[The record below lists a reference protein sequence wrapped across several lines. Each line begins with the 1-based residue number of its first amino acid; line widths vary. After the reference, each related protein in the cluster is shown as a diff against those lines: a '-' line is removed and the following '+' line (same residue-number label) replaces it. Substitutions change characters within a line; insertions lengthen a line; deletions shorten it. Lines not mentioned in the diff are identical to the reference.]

1 MPAHYHTS
9 SLLGIN
15 TTMKTSSSTDN
26 PSSTCWRPVQ
36 GTPRVVFAWF
46 MWATTALFVLFQ
58 FFLQLSSGEI
68 VYGLMKSFSLS
79 ALGGGMLA
87 STYYYIY
94 VALQIPAGLLIDRFG
109 PRRLLSLGSLVCAV
123 GCLLFGSA
131 HLLIWAIV
139 GRLLMGLGAA
149 FAFIGSLNVITKWFP
164 PQQFGLMAAVA
175 ETIGMSGTL
184 LGSFFLADFVQR
196 MGWRYSMVRA
206 AAIAAIIGGLVWV
219 IVRDTPPGLILAH
232 SEKKCHSRARQDFYF
247 LIKKSKIWLNGL
259 YSGLMFSIITVFVAL
274 WAVPYMQLA
283 HHLSL
288 VMASIVCNLVFI
300 GVGLAG
306 PVMGWLDSRITDR
319 RWLLLICSLVS
330 AGLIMVIIYMPELPL
345 SMVMSLMML
354 LGIFASGYVLTFGI
368 ANETVPPHMRGTS
381 LGFVNALSVGAA
393 PLFQPVIGFVL
404 HLTARSAT
412 NVGEYY
418 SIHNYQEA
426 LTLIPFL
433 ILIAGILT
441 KWMPVKGKEKFFLE

>member
-1 MPAHYHTS
+1 
-9 SLLGIN
+9 
-15 TTMKTSSSTDN
+15 MKTSVN
-26 PSSTCWRPVQ
+26 PSTCWQPVQ
-36 GTPRVVFAWF
+36 GEPRIALAWF
-46 MWATTALFVLFQ
+46 MWAATALFVLFQ

-68 VYGLMKSFSLS
+68 VGGLMKSFSLS
-79 ALGGGMLA
+79 ALGGGVLA

-94 VALQIPAGLLIDRFG
+94 VALQTPAGLLIDRFG
-109 PRRLLSLGSLVCAV
+109 PRRLLSLGSWVCAL

-131 HLLIWAIV
+131 HLLIWAII

-149 FAFIGSLNVITKWFP
+149 FAFIGSLNVIARWFP
-164 PQQFGLMAAVA
+164 PKQFALMAAVA
-175 ETIGMSGTL
+175 ETIGMGGTL
-184 LGSFFLADFVQR
+184 LGGFFLANFVQR
-196 MGWRYSMVRA
+196 MGWRYSMIGA
-206 AAIAAIIGGLVWV
+206 AAIAVVIGGLVWI
-219 IVRDTPPGLILAH
+219 IVRDAPPGFILA
-232 SEKKCHSRARQDFYF
+232 SSKKKYHRVGQDFYF

-274 WAVPYMQLA
+274 WAIPYMQLA

-306 PVMGWLDSRITDR
+306 PVVGWLDGRITDR
-319 RWLLLICSLVS
+319 RWLLLVCSLVS
-330 AGLIMVIIYMPELPL
+330 AGLITVIIYMPQLSLP
-345 SMVMSLMML
+345 MVMSLMML

-368 ANETVPPHMRGTS
+368 ANEIVPSHMRGTS

-393 PLFQPVIGFVL
+393 PLLQPIIGFVL
-404 HLTARSAT
+404 HLTAHSVT
-412 NVGEYY
+412 NVREYY

-426 LTLIPFL
+426 LTLIPLL

-441 KWMPVKGKEKFFLE
+441 KWMPVRGKEKPSIK

>member
-1 MPAHYHTS
+1 
-9 SLLGIN
+9 
-15 TTMKTSSSTDN
+15 MKTSSTVN
-26 PSSTCWRPVQ
+26 PPTCWRPVQ
-36 GTPRVVFAWF
+36 QGTPRIVFAWF
-46 MWATTALFVLFQ
+46 MWAATALFVLFQ

-94 VALQIPAGLLIDRFG
+94 VVLQIPAGLLIDRFG

-149 FAFIGSLNVITKWFP
+149 FAFIGSLNVIAKWFP
-164 PQQFGLMAAVA
+164 PKQFGLMAAIA

-206 AAIAAIIGGLVWV
+206 AAIATVIGGLVWI
-219 IVRDTPPGLILAH
+219 IVRDAPPGLILAS
-232 SEKKCHSRARQDFYF
+232 SEKKLNVARQDFYF

-274 WAVPYMQLA
+274 WAIPYMQLA

-306 PVMGWLDSRITDR
+306 PVMGWLDNHIADR

-330 AGLIMVIIYMPELPL
+330 AVLIMVIIYMPELPL

-393 PLFQPVIGFVL
+393 PLFQPIVGFVL
-404 HLTARSAT
+404 HLTASSAT
-412 NVGEYY
+412 NVREYY

-441 KWMPVKGKEKFFLE
+441 KWMPVKGKEQFFLE

>member
-1 MPAHYHTS
+1 
-9 SLLGIN
+9 
-15 TTMKTSSSTDN
+15 MKTSVN
-26 PSSTCWRPVQ
+26 PPTYWRPVQ
-36 GTPRVVFAWF
+36 GEPRIALAWF

-68 VYGLMKSFSLS
+68 VDGLMKSFSLS
-79 ALGGGMLA
+79 ALGGGVLA

-94 VALQIPAGLLIDRFG
+94 VVLQTPAGLLIDRFG
-109 PRRLLSLGSLVCAV
+109 PRRLLSLGSWVCAL

-131 HLLIWAIV
+131 HLLMWAIV

-149 FAFIGSLNVITKWFP
+149 FAFIGSLNVIARWFP
-164 PQQFGLMAAVA
+164 PKQFALMAAVA
-175 ETIGMSGTL
+175 ETIGMGGTL
-184 LGSFFLADFVQR
+184 LGGFFLANFVQR
-196 MGWRYSMVRA
+196 MGWRYSMIGA
-206 AAIAAIIGGLVWV
+206 AAIAAVIGGLVWI
-219 IVRDTPPGLILAH
+219 IVRDAPPGLILASSKNKYH
-232 SEKKCHSRARQDFYF
+232 RAGRQDFYF

-274 WAVPYMQLA
+274 WAIPYMQLA

-306 PVMGWLDSRITDR
+306 PVVGWLDGRIADR
-319 RWLLLICSLVS
+319 RWLLLVCSLVS
-330 AGLIMVIIYMPELPL
+330 AGLITVIIYMPQLSLP
-345 SMVMSLMML
+345 MVMSLMML

-368 ANETVPPHMRGTS
+368 ANEIVPSHMRGTS

-393 PLFQPVIGFVL
+393 PLLQPIIGFVL
-404 HLTARSAT
+404 HLTAHSVT

-426 LTLIPFL
+426 LTLIPLL

-441 KWMPVKGKEKFFLE
+441 KWMPVRGKEKPFLE